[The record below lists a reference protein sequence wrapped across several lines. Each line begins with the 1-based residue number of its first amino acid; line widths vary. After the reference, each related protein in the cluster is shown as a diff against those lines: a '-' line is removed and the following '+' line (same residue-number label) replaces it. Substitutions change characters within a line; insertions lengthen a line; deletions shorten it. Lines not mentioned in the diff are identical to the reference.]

1 MLVCYDRQ
9 LSPRRTKRTLSARG
23 RAGSGDFR
31 EPAAFVAVIVGRFS
45 RFGPGVAGPAGIR
58 RIGYSVL
65 IYATNCVSGRSP
77 LSLLSERQDAL
88 GHLEN
93 IGTQFLFPASLRSAC
108 RRSGFSVV

>member
-9 LSPRRTKRTLSARG
+9 LIPRRTKRTLSARG

-45 RFGPGVAGPAGIR
+45 RFGPGALQAPAGIQ

-65 IYATNCVSGRSP
+65 IHATNCVSGRSP
-77 LSLLSERQDAL
+77 LSLLSER
-88 GHLEN
+88 
-93 IGTQFLFPASLRSAC
+93 
-108 RRSGFSVV
+108 